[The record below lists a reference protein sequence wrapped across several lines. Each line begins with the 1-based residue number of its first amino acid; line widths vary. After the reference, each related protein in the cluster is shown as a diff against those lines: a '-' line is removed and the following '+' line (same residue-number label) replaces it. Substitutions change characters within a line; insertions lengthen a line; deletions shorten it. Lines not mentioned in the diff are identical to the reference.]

1 MKVIKEG
8 LFARVMKAIKDTE
21 DLTTPVVIK
30 EATDSTMQLE
40 AYKRKL
46 ASEPSEA
53 LVTKVKL
60 LELGSKGEAQVLFEL
75 QNAFLPLHILHD
87 IRVVHNT
94 LKAQIDIVV
103 VTRKFI
109 LLVEV
114 KNYFGNITVNE
125 KDEFS
130 RQVYQGNRVV
140 FQEGFYSPLRQVER
154 QAEVLKECLTAQGL
168 IKRLPIRYVVVF
180 ANNKTI
186 LDTTAASEAVTK
198 QVIRTDGLVNY
209 IKQALNEKSPAYL
222 LDNHMTEI
230 SLGIKALHT
239 STEKEV
245 DLLEQKIVN
254 EMPDD
259 DVLAQAIKKW
269 RLATATAQGKKAF
282 HIFSDKTLEDLLVKK
297 PTTLQAL
304 SDVYGFGDTKVKLY
318 GDDLIRII
326 RSDS

>member
-1 MKVIKEG
+1 MKVKKEG
-8 LFARVMKAIKDTE
+8 LFARVIKAIKDTE
-21 DLTTPVVIK
+21 HLTTPVVIK
-30 EATDSTMQLE
+30 EATDSAMQLE

-53 LVTKVKL
+53 LATKVKL
-60 LELGSKGEAQVLFEL
+60 LALGSRGEAQVLFEL

-87 IRVVHNT
+87 VQVVHNT

-114 KNYFGNITVNE
+114 KNYFGNIVVNA

-259 DVLAQAIKKW
+259 DALAQAIKKW